1 MYCRAFFVLY
11 WQGNEGKWTAS
22 FNNGNSQFFISKPE
36 RDESTGIIATQV
48 SAPVSDQGKTIG
60 MLVVVGIKI
69 NYFEA
74 KKTGDGN

>member
-1 MYCRAFFVLY
+1 MYRRAFFVLY
-11 WQGNEGKWTAS
+11 WQGNEEKWTTP
-22 FNNGNSQFFISKPE
+22 FNNGNGRVFINKPE

-60 MLVVVGIKI
+60 MLVVVSIKI